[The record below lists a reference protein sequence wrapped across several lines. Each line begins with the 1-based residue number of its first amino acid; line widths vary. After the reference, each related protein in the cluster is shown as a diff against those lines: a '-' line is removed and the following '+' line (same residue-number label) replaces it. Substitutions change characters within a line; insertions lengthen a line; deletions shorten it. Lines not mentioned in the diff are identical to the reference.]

1 MATTTPYFFIMHQG
15 TGVVARALLNDL
27 PFYRGLGQ
35 RNHTVSGPANHLL
48 LPGENVLTIEVY
60 PGTRPAI
67 APAIEGPVELEI
79 KVDDDTAATVH
90 KVAWPDAWAALPVA
104 DRVLPFL
111 HTSRFVVDDR
121 LPLPPYWD
129 APPARFG
136 LEGLPGQHAAV
147 REVHRSFVDGDVE
160 GFFDANRL
168 KLEERQ
174 RAYPDTGDFAA
185 GTQREKLAGYFGRAW
200 DVRPLGERDLDEL
213 VFESRAGGRVAY
225 VTRADG
231 GRAIE
236 AIAADDPSE
245 TFAAD
250 LFLTQRDGRWRVFR

>member
-1 MATTTPYFFIMHQG
+1 MTTTPYFFIMHQG
-15 TGVVARALLNDL
+15 TGVAARALLNDL

-35 RNHTVSGPANHLL
+35 KNHTVSGPANHLL

-60 PGTRPAI
+60 PAPRPVT
-67 APAIEGPVELEI
+67 APLLEGPVEFELKI
-79 KVDDDTAATVH
+79 DDATAATVH
-90 KVAWPDAWAALPVA
+90 KLAWPDAWAAVPA
-104 DRVLPFL
+104 SDRVLPFL
-111 HTSRFVVDDR
+111 HTTRFLVDDR
-121 LPLPPYWD
+121 LALPPYWD
-129 APPARFG
+129 SPPARFG
-136 LEGLPGQHAAV
+136 LEGLPGQREAV
-147 REVHRSFVDGDVE
+147 REVHRSFVHSDVDA
-160 GFFDANRL
+160 FFDANRL

-174 RAYPDTGDFAA
+174 KAYPDTADFDA
-185 GTQREKLAGYFGRAW
+185 GVQRQKLAGYFGREW
-200 DVRPLGERDLDEL
+200 HVRPIDQGEASDL

-236 AIAADDPSE
+236 AIAATDPSE